1 MTVYF
6 INPPFKWEY
15 GKFSRESR
23 SPAVAKS
30 GVLYYPLWLIYAAA
44 YAEKSGFDVKF
55 LDAPAKRY
63 DFEKS
68 LEIIDNELNSA
79 ETKEDL
85 IVKSDID
92 EAGVG
97 VGVNIGTRCLFVV
110 ETSTPSIESDA
121 DFCKKLKKKYSQA
134 FVYMVGTHPT
144 ATAEETL
151 SNYPWVDGIARR
163 EYDFTISKLARVI
176 EEFYANNDCKEV
188 NIAKETIEDSVG
200 VSRETTSGPAEN
212 GGCLDTALVALP
224 GISYRSKSDGIIK
237 HNPDAEYITD
247 LDEIPLASDFIKRH
261 LDYKDYFFAAAE
273 YPEIQIFTGRGCPC
287 RCNFCVYPQ
296 TMHGHGYR
304 LRSPQNVVEEFKYI
318 AVNFPD
324 VKEVVIEDD
333 TFTINRKRVTEI
345 CELLIETGINK
356 RFKWLCN
363 ARVNTL
369 DLDTMKLM
377 KKAGCRLV
385 IPGIESGTQE
395 ILDNIKKG
403 TTIKEIR
410 EYIKNTKKAG
420 LLVHACYMVGNQG
433 ETRETMEKTLKLALE
448 LNTDTAQFF
457 PLIPYPGTEAYEWNK
472 ARGYINSGYTE
483 YCKEDGTHNC
493 VLDLPGI
500 SGEEMVKFCNDAR
513 KKYYLRPGYIL
524 HRLVMG
530 LKDPNDLKRS
540 LKAFGQFRKYLFK
553 K

>member
-1 MTVYF
+1 MKVFF

-44 YAEKSGFDVKF
+44 YAEKKGHKVEF
-55 LDAPAKRY
+55 LDAPAKRL
-63 DFEKS
+63 DFEQS
-68 LEIIDNELNSA
+68 LEMISERLR
-79 ETKEDL
+79 K
-85 IVKSDID
+85 
-92 EAGVG
+92 
-97 VGVNIGTRCLFVV
+97 GTSEEKTGCLFVIN
-110 ETSTPSIESDA
+110 TSTPSIESDG
-121 DFCKKLKKKYSQA
+121 DFAGKLKDSYPDS
-134 FVYMVGTHPT
+134 FIYMVGTHPS

-151 SNYPWVDGIARR
+151 SVYKAVDGIARR
-163 EYDFTISKLARVI
+163 EYDFTITKLASLLDRFDGREGESG
-176 EEFYANNDCKEV
+176 EEVRAELDKELSLL
-188 NIAKETIEDSVG
+188 K
-200 VSRETTSGPAEN
+200 
-212 GGCLDTALVALP
+212 
-224 GISYRSKSDGIIK
+224 GISYRSPVTGAIK

-247 LDEIPLASDFIKRH
+247 LDEIPMASEFIKKH

-296 TMHGHGYR
+296 VMHGHGYR
-304 LRSPQNVVEEFKYI
+304 LRSPENVAAEFKFI
-318 AVNFPD
+318 AENFPD
-324 VKEVVIEDD
+324 VKEIVIEDD
-333 TFTINRKRVTEI
+333 TFTINKKRVEDI
-345 CELLIETGINK
+345 CRLLIESGMNK

-369 DLDTMKLM
+369 DLETMRLM

-403 TTIKEIR
+403 TTIEQVKSYIR
-410 EYIKNTKKAG
+410 NAKKAG
-420 LLVHACYMVGNQG
+420 LLVHACYMVGNRG
-433 ETRETMEKTLKLALE
+433 ETKETMEKTLELALL

-457 PLIPYPGTEAYEWNK
+457 PLIPYPGTEAYEWAK
-472 ARGYINSGYTE
+472 AHGYIKKDYTE
-483 YCKEDGTHNC
+483 YCREDGTHNC
-493 VLDLPGI
+493 VLDLPEL
-500 SGEEMVKFCNDAR
+500 SGEEMVSFCNYAR

-524 HRLVMG
+524 HRLWTG

-540 LKAFGQFRKYLFK
+540 FKAFLNFRKYLFK